1 MTSNPHEL
9 RVLVADD
16 DVTCRLVLQ
25 ATVEKLGHQCLVA
38 VDGVDAWSKIE
49 TTSPDVL
56 ITDWMMPGVDGPELC
71 RRVRDRADGGYT
83 YVILATSL
91 GQHEH
96 VLEGM
101 ESGADDYLTKPISPF
116 DLRTR
121 LIAAR
126 RVTDV
131 HKQVTRFHR
140 ELERL
145 NHELA
150 QQARTDPLTG
160 LANRLR
166 LHEDLE
172 HHHERAIRHG
182 HAYCVALC
190 DVDRFKSFNDHY
202 GHLEGDHALRRVA
215 QTLQLHSR
223 GADGAY
229 RYGGEEFVVVLT
241 ETTLPEAVRTM
252 NRLRHAIEELA
263 IPHPHGSTNGV
274 MTISIGIAVW
284 NSETR
289 PDPEGLL
296 AAADHALYESK
307 ANGRN
312 RVTAAALQAVTNRLA
327 G

>member
-1 MTSNPHEL
+1 MSADGMH
-9 RVLVADD
+9 VLVADD

-25 ATVEKLGHQCLVA
+25 TTVEKLGHHCTVA
-38 VDGVDAWSKIE
+38 VDGVDAWSKFS

-56 ITDWMMPGVDGPELC
+56 ITDWMMPGLDGPELC
-71 RRVRDRADGGYT
+71 RRVRDRTDGGYT
-83 YVILATSL
+83 YVVLATSL

-126 RVTDV
+126 RVTDL
-131 HKQVTRFHR
+131 HKQVSRFHH

-145 NHELA
+145 NDELA
-150 QQARTDPLTG
+150 HQARTDPLTG
-160 LANRLR
+160 LGNRLR
-166 LHEDLE
+166 LHEDLQR
-172 HHHERAIRHG
+172 HHERAIRYG
-182 HAYCVALC
+182 ASYCVALC
-190 DVDRFKSFNDHY
+190 DLDQFKSFNDHY

-215 QTLQLHSR
+215 QTLQLHAR

-241 ETTLPEAVRTM
+241 DTPLPAAVRAM
-252 NRLRHAIEELA
+252 NRLRRAIEEIA
-263 IPHPHGSTNGV
+263 IPHPHAATKGI
-274 MTISIGIAVW
+274 MTVSIGISTW
-284 NSETR
+284 
-289 PDPEGLL
+289 DPEARPSPEQLL
-296 AAADHALYESK
+296 ARADRALYDSK

-312 RVTAAALQAVTNRLA
+312 RVTAAAVAVIGDRRA